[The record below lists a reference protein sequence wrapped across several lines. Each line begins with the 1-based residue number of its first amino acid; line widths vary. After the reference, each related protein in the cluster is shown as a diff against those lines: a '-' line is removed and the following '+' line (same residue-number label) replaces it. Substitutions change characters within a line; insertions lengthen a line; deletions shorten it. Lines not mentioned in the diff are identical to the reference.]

1 MFGLILFLLP
11 AILSIGLCF
20 IKDVKKNRG
29 ILLNILLVGNALLY
43 ASPLVYAYIAT
54 RPDGNMWSENG
65 PGAILWSYFLVLP
78 LCGIVF
84 VVLLVLKLVFKRKAT
99 SSMDQKI

>member
-20 IKDVKKNRG
+20 IKDTKKGRG
-29 ILLNILLVGNALLY
+29 IIVNILLLGNALLY
-43 ASPLVYAYIAT
+43 ASPLLYAYIET

-78 LCGIVF
+78 LCGIAF
-84 VVLLVLKLVFKRKAT
+84 LVLLVLKLVFKRKAA
-99 SSMDQKI
+99 SKKNVI